1 MTVHKLKVGNGVMKI
16 RTKANGLGGSRMKN
30 LTPSMRLKVKR
41 DTFILPDPG
50 RGVYFRNN
58 TSSFH
63 MKGHSIAQWV
73 EKLIPMFN
81 GQYTL
86 EYLTNGLSEVY
97 RNRVYEIAEI
107 MYRNGFVHDLSKDLP
122 HQLSEQIVEKYASQ
136 IEFIQNS
143 IGSGAYRFQTYRKAK
158 VLAIGSGNLF
168 VSLVSSLFESGLS
181 MFHIL
186 ITNAVPTNRKRIEEL
201 LHHAQKTDSE
211 AEIKEIQAKDNRER
225 NWRSLIE
232 PYDSILYVSQTGDIE
247 EIRILNNICREEGKL
262 LIPALCF
269 QQAGMAGPLIHQG
282 SAGCFESAWRS
293 IHQTVLRPEY
303 QEQNYSSTAGAMLAN
318 VIVFELFKKVTGVS
332 QLNQQH
338 QFYLLDLE
346 TLEGSWHLFLPHPL
360 VTGRHKVQWVENF
373 DSCLQ
378 NDAKGDTAGLLMY
391 FSLLTS
397 TQSGIFHVLGEEDL
411 QQLPLAQ
418 CRVQPVDPLSEGP
431 ATLLPSMVCNG
442 LTHDAVRKEAGL
454 AGIEAYVTRL
464 GEQLIKTLPPHQTEK
479 RSIAKY
485 RDYVGFGAG
494 ENFAE
499 AVCRGLQRCLTEK
512 LNSRSFNG
520 KNVVTPVELSAVE
533 DKHCSY
539 YLQVLTSM
547 YGTPT
552 IGIGAKVSG
561 FPVIW
566 VRTMDQW
573 YGSVGLTT
581 TLALQKALQKALL
594 RENDSLNR
602 RSFDGQLVF
611 LEDTKLQSMAIRSNE
626 AEGQSSLL
634 HSAMQVFK
642 MTRKQM
648 LIFEVEM
655 DPIVKK
661 DLLFVYGVVLR
672 EVGSR

>member
-1 MTVHKLKVGNGVMKI
+1 
-16 RTKANGLGGSRMKN
+16 MKN
-30 LTPSMRLKVKR
+30 LNPSMRLKVKR

-58 TSSFH
+58 TSSFQ

-86 EYLTNGLSEVY
+86 EYLTNGLPEIY

-107 MYRNGFVHDLSKDLP
+107 MYCNGFVQDLSKDLP

-136 IEFIQNS
+136 IEFLQNS
-143 IGSGAYRFQTYRKAK
+143 VGSGAYRFQTYRQTK
-158 VLAIGSGNLF
+158 VLAIGSGDFF
-168 VSLVSSLFESGLS
+168 VSLISSLFESGLS
-181 MFHIL
+181 IFHTL
-186 ITNAVPTNRKRIEEL
+186 ITSAVPTNRKRIEEL
-201 LHHAQKTDSE
+201 LHHAQKTDGA
-211 AEIKEIQAKDNRER
+211 AEIKEIQAKDNKDR
-225 NWRSLIE
+225 NWRSLLE
-232 PYDSILYVSQTGDIE
+232 PFDSILYVSQTGDIE

-262 LIPALCF
+262 LIPALCY

-303 QEQNYSSTAGAMLAN
+303 QEQHYSAPAGAMLAN

-332 QLNQQH
+332 PLNQQH
-338 QFYLLDLE
+338 QFYLLNLE
-346 TLEGSWHLFLPHPL
+346 TLEGNWHLLLPHPL
-360 VTGRHKVQWVENF
+360 VTGRLKARWVEDF

-378 NDAKGDTAGLLMY
+378 NEARGDTAGLLMY
-391 FSLLTS
+391 FSMLTS
-397 TQSGIFHVLGEEDL
+397 TESGIFHVLGEEDL

-431 ATLLPSMVCNG
+431 ATLLPSIVCNG
-442 LTHDAVRKEAGL
+442 LTHDAARKEAGL
-454 AGIEAYVTRL
+454 SGIETYVTRL
-464 GEQLIKTLPPHQTEK
+464 GEQLMKTLPPHQTEK
-479 RSIAKY
+479 RSIAKN
-485 RDYVGFGAG
+485 RDHVGFGAG
-494 ENFAE
+494 ETFAE
-499 AVCRGLQRCLTEK
+499 AVCRALQCCLTEE
-512 LNSRSFNG
+512 LNNRAFDG
-520 KNVVTPVELSAVE
+520 KNVVTPIELSDVE

-552 IGIGAKVSG
+552 IGMGREVSG
-561 FPVIW
+561 FPVVW

-581 TLALQKALQKALL
+581 TLALQKALKKALL
-594 RENDSLNR
+594 RGNDSLNR
-602 RSFDGQLVF
+602 RSSGSPLVF
-611 LEDTKLQSMAIRSNE
+611 LEDTKLQSMVIRGHE
-626 AEGQSSLL
+626 AEEQSSLL

-642 MTRKQM
+642 RTRKQM
-648 LIFEVEM
+648 LIFEVEI

-672 EVGSR
+672 EVRSR